1 MESAN
6 SNLVLY
12 HAWLSSASR
21 RVRFA
26 IEEKTLSY
34 QGIIVDLLKFEQHS
48 PEYLLLNSNG
58 VVPTLIHRGH
68 PIIESTVICEYL
80 DATFR
85 ELPLRPVEQ
94 RARARM
100 RVWSKWVDEVVLRAF
115 QVANWNRMMGPTA
128 AAWSDEEVAQRL
140 QLIPMPDRREDWR
153 RVARE
158 PFTDSEI
165 DHAIANISR
174 TLDRMEADL
183 ANGPWLAG
191 EAFSLA
197 DIHLSPYIVRIGEHA
212 ERGILL
218 ANYPRCEDWWHRL
231 KARPAFTRSKIEPIN
246 FGAPPY

>member
-1 MESAN
+1 MKPAN

-21 RVRFA
+21 RVRFTL
-26 IEEKTLSY
+26 EEKRLSY
-34 QGIIVDLLKFEQHS
+34 QSIIVDLLKFEQHS
-48 PEYLLLNSNG
+48 PKYLLLNSNG
-58 VVPTLIHRGH
+58 VVPTLIHRGY
-68 PIIESTVICEYL
+68 PIIESSVICEYL
-80 DATFR
+80 DAIFPK
-85 ELPLRPVEQ
+85 LPLRPVDE
-94 RARARM
+94 RALARM

-128 AAWSDEEVAQRL
+128 ARWSEEEVTQRL

-165 DHAIANISR
+165 EHAIANISR
-174 TLDRMEADL
+174 TLDRMEVDL

-218 ANYPRCEDWWHRL
+218 ANYPLCEDWWIRL
-231 KARPAFTRSKIEPIN
+231 KARPAFMRSKIEPVK
-246 FGAPPY
+246 FPALS

>member
-1 MESAN
+1 MEPAN

-21 RVRFA
+21 RVRFTL
-26 IEEKTLSY
+26 EEKTLSY
-34 QGIIVDLLKFEQHS
+34 QSIIIDLLKFEQHS

-58 VVPTLIHRGH
+58 VVPTLIHSGH
-68 PIIESTVICEYL
+68 SIIESTVICEYL
-80 DATFR
+80 DATFP
-85 ELPLRPVEQ
+85 EIPLRPVEQ
-94 RARARM
+94 RALARM

-128 AAWSDEEVAQRL
+128 ARWSDEEVAQRL
-140 QLIPMPDRREDWR
+140 QMIPMPDRREDWH

-158 PFTDSEI
+158 PFTENEI

-174 TLDRMEADL
+174 TLDRMEEDL

-218 ANYPRCEDWWHRL
+218 ANYPLCEDWWNRL
-231 KARPAFTRSKIEPIN
+231 KARSAFVRSKIEPVK
-246 FGAPPY
+246 FAASS